1 MHLRLKA
8 VLAVACLLFA
18 AGLLFSQAPSVIRL
32 KLDEPDRKVPY
43 LIPYRPIQD
52 PRVAL
57 VLSGGGAR
65 GISQIGVLKA
75 FEKHNIPIDF
85 IVGTSMGSIIGGLYA
100 CGYNADDL
108 KMIVD
113 STDWTETLSLTD
125 EARRTDLFVDQKAAR
140 ERGFLVIRF
149 DGLRPIIP
157 SSISSGQRL
166 TNMLNRLILQGYYRP
181 KSSFDDLKIPLRV
194 IVTDLISGKRIVL
207 GNGSLTEALRASATV
222 PLVFSPVKKD
232 SMLLMDGGL
241 VSNIPVDVARQEN
254 LDLIVAVNTTSRF
267 RTAEE
272 LGAPWET
279 ADQIISIMQQLS
291 NQEELSKADIVITPD
306 LGDHLSTDFA
316 DLDSL
321 IQLGEQ
327 AGEEKIKEIRSRL
340 WGSLYANAG
349 TANVLNGDI
358 TVDFKGDPIPDSL
371 KQSILSSHESG
382 YDESTIRANLAD
394 IYMLGDYADVY
405 AEIRDGSTGSH
416 VTYVS
421 KYNPVLTGVKFK
433 GTSALP
439 DSLLEKGFTASL
451 GKVINDFEGR
461 AALELVLRR
470 YRDEGYSLARITAVE
485 FNTESGVETIGI
497 DEGRIAKLEIEGNE
511 TTKDYVILREFPLA
525 AGDLFS
531 LQKANEGVSHIMS
544 TSLFQQVLL
553 SVSYENEKPI
563 LSIKV
568 KERSP
573 ELARF
578 GLRVDN
584 ERNTQV
590 SIDLRNDNLRGT
602 GTEIGFDF
610 AGGGRNRQFTLE
622 YKSNRIFNT
631 YFTFDLRAY
640 HQLNDIFTYAD
651 GPSPGINRWVRDQVG
666 EYRQIKYGGSLTL
679 GTQVGRLGNV
689 TGELRV
695 EQHEIEGI
703 SGTGYDPES
712 FQFVGLRLAST
723 VDTQNR
729 YPFPTDGMFMRAYYE
744 SALAELGKEVSY
756 TKLFFTY
763 EYFTTHFG
771 VHTIHPKITF
781 GYASETMPLSEQ
793 FSIGGQES
801 LFGLRDD
808 DRRGRQ
814 IFLVNLE
821 YRLALPFK
829 VIFDTYLSL
838 RYDLGSVWRVRQ
850 DILLRDLHHGIGAVL
865 ALDTPIG
872 PAEFGIG
879 RSFLVQVALPN
890 RPLSFGPYQAY
901 FSIGYRLF

>member
-1 MHLRLKA
+1 MHFRLKA
-8 VLAVACLLFA
+8 VLAVVFLLFA
-18 AGLLFSQAPSVIRL
+18 RTLLFSQAQSVIRL
-32 KLDEPDRKVPY
+32 QFEEPEKKVPY
-43 LIPYRPIQD
+43 LIPYHPLQD

-100 CGYNADDL
+100 CGYSADEL

-113 STDWTETLSLTD
+113 STDWEETLSFTD
-125 EARRTDLFVDQKAAR
+125 EARRTDLFIDQKAAR

-194 IVTDLISGKRIVL
+194 VVTDLISGKRIVL

-241 VSNIPVDVARQEN
+241 VSNIPVDVARQEQ
-254 LDLIVAVNTTSRF
+254 LDLIVAVNTTSSF
-267 RTAEE
+267 RTAEQ

-291 NQEELSKADIVITPD
+291 NQEELRKADIVVTPD
-306 LGDHLSTDFA
+306 LGDHLSSNFTN
-316 DLDSL
+316 LDSL

-327 AGEEKIKEIRSRL
+327 AGEEKIEEIRSRL
-340 WGSLYANAG
+340 WGSLYANSG
-349 TANVLNGDI
+349 TTSVVNGDI
-358 TVDFKGDPIPDSL
+358 SVDFKGDPIPDSL
-371 KQSILSSHESG
+371 KQAIVSSHDHG
-382 YDESTIRANLAD
+382 IDERIIRGHLAD
-394 IYMLGDYADVY
+394 VYMLGNYSDVY
-405 AEIRDGSTGSH
+405 AEIRQDSLGSH
-416 VTYVS
+416 ITYVA
-421 KYNPVLTGVKFK
+421 KYNPALEGVKFE
-433 GTSALP
+433 GISALQ
-439 DSLLEKGFTASL
+439 DSLLEKEFTPFVD
-451 GKVINDFEGR
+451 KPINHHEGQK
-461 AALELVLRR
+461 ALEAILRR
-470 YRDEGYSLARITAVE
+470 YRNEGYSLARITAVK
-485 FNTESGVETIGI
+485 FTEGTGVATVWI

-511 TTKDYVILREFPLA
+511 STKDYVILREFPLA
-525 AGDLFS
+525 EGDLFS
-531 LQKANEGVSHIMS
+531 LKKANEGINHIMS
-544 TSLFQQVLL
+544 TSLFQQALL
-553 SVSYENEKPI
+553 GISYENEKPV
-563 LSIKV
+563 LTIKV

-573 ELARF
+573 ELARL

-590 SIDLRNDNLRGT
+590 SIDLRNNNLRGT

-610 AGGGRNRQFTLE
+610 AGGSRNRQFTLE
-622 YKSNRIFNT
+622 YKSNRIFNS
-631 YFTFDLRAY
+631 YFTFDIKAY
-640 HQLNDIFTYAD
+640 HRLRDIFTYAD
-651 GPSPGINRWVRDQVG
+651 GPPPGLNRWVRDQVG
-666 EYRQIKYGGSLTL
+666 EYREIKYGGSLTL
-679 GTQVGRLGNV
+679 GTLVGRLGNV
-689 TGELRV
+689 TAELRI
-695 EQHEIEGI
+695 EEDEIEGI
-703 SGTGYDPES
+703 TGAGYNPES
-712 FQFVGLRLAST
+712 FELVGLRLAST
-723 VDTQNR
+723 IDTQNR

-744 SALAELGKEVSY
+744 SAFAKLGKEVPY

-763 EYFTTHFG
+763 EYFTTHLG

-781 GYASETMPLSEQ
+781 GYASETMPLAEQ

-814 IFLVNLE
+814 VFLVNFE

-850 DILLRDLHHGIGAVL
+850 DILLRDLHHGIGAEL

-890 RPLSFGPYQAY
+890 RPLSFGPYQVY
-901 FSIGYRLF
+901 FSIGYRLY